1 MSEAGTQASA
11 TTGKRAVRGYKI
23 VVLGDGGVG
32 KSALTMQFVCHQ
44 FLDYHDPTI
53 EDVYQH
59 QARID
64 GEPAQLEILDT
75 AGQPEFTAMR
85 EQYMRAGEG
94 FVVCYSVIARRSFDE
109 ALEYKKLIDRVR
121 SADTT
126 PIVLVAN
133 KCDLEH
139 LRKVST
145 EEGRA
150 LASQW
155 DCPFFETSAA
165 QRVFVDDAFHGL
177 VCEIRRREG
186 SRKKAALKLKKAK
199 SSPFRQFLRN
209 FNVLKKHN
217 GQLNST

>member
-1 MSEAGTQASA
+1 MSETGSQASA
-11 TTGKRAVRGYKI
+11 TTVKRAVRGYKI

-121 SADTT
+121 TADTT
-126 PIVLVAN
+126 PYSPRRKQVRPRTSTQG
-133 KCDLEH
+133 EH
-139 LRKVST
+139 GGRTRSRQPMGLSILRDVGST
-145 EEGRA
+145 A
-150 LASQW
+150 
-155 DCPFFETSAA
+155 
-165 QRVFVDDAFHGL
+165 RV
-177 VCEIRRREG
+177 RR
-186 SRKKAALKLKKAK
+186 
-199 SSPFRQFLRN
+199 
-209 FNVLKKHN
+209 
-217 GQLNST
+217 